1 MEVFRVASVRV
12 MNLVKLICKGIVKA
26 KDLRVYACLRER
38 EGKRKREHETEK
50 KKEGTAGSKIRTEN
64 RACSLFAR
72 FGAR

>member
-1 MEVFRVASVRV
+1 
-12 MNLVKLICKGIVKA
+12 MNLIKLICKGIVKA

-38 EGKRKREHETEK
+38 EGKRKRETEK
-50 KKEGTAGSKIRTEN
+50 KKERTAGSKIRTEN